1 MLQSFSDDF
10 LPKYELEIEQY
21 YRRLSEE
28 SAEES
33 NTDGGVRADSSM

>member
-1 MLQSFSDDF
+1 MDSFSDVF

-28 SAEES
+28 SDQ
-33 NTDGGVRADSSM
+33 TQPK